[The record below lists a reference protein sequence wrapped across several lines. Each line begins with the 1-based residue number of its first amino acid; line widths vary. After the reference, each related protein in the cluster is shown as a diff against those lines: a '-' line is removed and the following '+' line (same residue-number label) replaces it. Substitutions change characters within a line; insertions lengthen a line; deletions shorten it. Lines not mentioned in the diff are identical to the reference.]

1 MVSFPCSIQAHG
13 QVIVKQVIPDSPVHV
28 PATHAYPSPQIH
40 IQPSAPGEIPIIVL
54 LYFITCPQSF
64 NGWIMLSTGLI
75 TICINKTN
83 RAIHWIEVIYPVNSI
98 IHLSNNPSLLYGLLA
113 SSSLHCNLWREVR
126 ILAKFV
132 KTAKTAVAS
141 FVVCFKEAITLELR
155 VNPGKKFAQ

>member
-1 MVSFPCSIQAHG
+1 MVSFPCSIQAHR

-40 IQPSAPGEIPIIVL
+40 IQPSAPGEIPIKV
-54 LYFITCPQSF
+54 FTTCPQSF
-64 NGWIMLSTGLI
+64 EGWIMLSTGLI
-75 TICINKTN
+75 TIRVNKTN
-83 RAIHWIEVIYPVNSI
+83 CAFHWIVLIYPVNSI

-126 ILAKFV
+126 ILVKFV